1 MKAKTRIRTSGTVV
15 RGLRTPVL
23 REGDDLVEIC
33 ADILLL
39 AAENEGF
46 LIEDNDIL
54 GVTEAVLARTQGNY
68 ASIED
73 IAKDINAKFKDSG
86 NDIGLVFPILS
97 RNRFSMI
104 LKGVAETG
112 KKITIQLSYPSD
124 EVGNPLVSM
133 EDVIASSVN
142 PWSDV
147 FTADEFINIFGE
159 RKHPFTHVDYIDM
172 YRNIG
177 NANIIMANNPT
188 EILKHTKNVLVCD
201 IHMRKLTK
209 EILQKAGAN
218 VLSLDEILNTGLD
231 GSGYNPQFGLLG
243 SNIANDTLLK
253 LFPRDADEFVN
264 KVQKL
269 IYQRTGK
276 TIEVLVYGDG
286 GFKDPV
292 AFIWELADPVISPGF
307 TVGLSGLPS
316 ETKIKYL
323 ADSKFANLS
332 GDELNLAIKDYL
344 QNETDDDYEKE
355 GTTPRRIVDLV
366 GSLCDLTSGS
376 GSKGTPLVF
385 IKGYFDH
392 LGNE

>member
-1 MKAKTRIRTSGTVV
+1 MKTRTSGTVI
-15 RGLRTPVL
+15 RGLRAPVL

-33 ADILLL
+33 VNCLLS

-46 LIEDNDIL
+46 PIGDNDIL
-54 GVTEAVLARTQGNY
+54 GITEAVLARTQGNY
-68 ASIED
+68 VTIED
-73 IAKDINAKFKDSG
+73 IAKDINTKFKDD
-86 NDIGLVFPILS
+86 DIGLVFPILS

-104 LKGVAETG
+104 LKGVAQTG

-133 EDVIASSVN
+133 EQIIASSVN

-159 RKHPFTHVDYIDM
+159 CKHPFTDVDYINM
-172 YRNIG
+172 YRNMG
-177 NANIIMANNPT
+177 NISIIMANNPT

-201 IHMRKLTK
+201 IHTRNITK
-209 EILQKAGAN
+209 GILRKAGAK
-218 VLSLDEILNTGLD
+218 VLSLDEILNAGLD
-231 GSGYNPQFGLLG
+231 GSGYNPKFGLLG
-243 SNIANDTLLK
+243 SNIANDTQLK
-253 LFPRDADEFVN
+253 LFPRNADEFVGR
-264 KVQKL
+264 VQEVIRQK
-269 IYQRTGK
+269 TGK
-276 TIEVLVYGDG
+276 TIEVMVYGDG

-292 AFIWELADPVISPGF
+292 AFIWELADPVISPGY
-307 TVGLSGLPS
+307 TAGLSGLPN
-316 ETKIKYL
+316 EAKIKYL
-323 ADSKFANLS
+323 ADSRFANLS
-332 GDELNLAIKDYL
+332 GDALNSAIKDYL
-344 QNETDDDYEKE
+344 KTETDDEFEKE

-376 GSKGTPLVF
+376 GSKGTPFIF